1 MPSGTVIFEARAM
14 QWIRAGLLALMLLPG
29 GTAPG
34 LAGTAAPPAPA
45 APPGPGHAVDLDMPG
60 AAFTMDRAGAQG
72 TGGAI
77 GAAARRVIDA
87 A

>member
-1 MPSGTVIFEARAM
+1 
-14 QWIRAGLLALMLLPG
+14 
-29 GTAPG
+29 
-34 LAGTAAPPAPA
+34 
-45 APPGPGHAVDLDMPG
+45 VDLDMPG